1 MISTNVKLRHKGQ
14 LTLPKEV
21 RDELGVEEG
30 EAFSVAVIDGEIRM
44 IPIRGVAA
52 RTFGMFNH
60 LVDHARDRSIDDI
73 LQDEK
78 KAAAAGWV
86 AGYLM
91 QDAGD
96 E

>member
-1 MISTNVKLRHKGQ
+1 MISTNIRLRHKGQ

-21 RDELGVEEG
+21 RDKLGIEEG
-30 EAFSVAVIDGEIRM
+30 EALSVVVVDGEIRM
-44 IPIRGVAA
+44 RPIKGVVA

-60 LVDHARDRSIDDI
+60 LVDHARDRSIDEI

-78 KAAAAGWV
+78 IAAAKGWV
-86 AGYLM
+86 AGYQM
-91 QDAGD
+91 QNTGD